1 MSSRLRLLPLV
12 LAMAGSVLLSAG
24 MVPAAAQT
32 APAPVTLKAGGDTYI
47 VPLLG
52 GVGPGLAQG
61 SNPVDV
67 SYLGQG
73 LAKLDDFVQ
82 GDLDFAIADVPL
94 TTEDAAALSKRTPYA
109 YAPIAAGPLVFMYNL
124 TRNSSNAQTAEA
136 ERIRDLQLSPT
147 TLAAI
152 FTGQVPGGQWRSDLI
167 TADYGK
173 KVELS
178 VAGGTIRPIVRS
190 DPSGAS
196 LILTQWFNLKAKD
209 LWNSFTTQAKV
220 PSTPLREYPF
230 VVGAVARQAG
240 DDGAVGFVAKNREIG
255 DESGGGMTSLTYTSP
270 FKAKEVNLPTMAVKN
285 AAGNY
290 AKPTPQGVASAL
302 DAAQVNPDNTL
313 TLNFDA
319 PKADAYPLSFVTYAI
334 VPTKGLSPEKSRAL
348 GTFLSTTAGPAGQAK
363 AAELGFATL
372 PKPLAD
378 RTLKIADQLSAQG
391 PAAPAPDAD
400 PDASVSSSGAGGGG
414 GASQAASSSGSGAAD
429 SGGEGLA
436 DTGSSP
442 QGRLV
447 GFGVALMVAGETL
460 RRRMRRRV

>member
-1 MSSRLRLLPLV
+1 MTARRRYLPAV
-12 LAMAGSVLLSAG
+12 LALAGSGLVSAG
-24 MVPAAAQT
+24 MVPAAAQA
-32 APAPVTLKAGGDTYI
+32 APASVTINGGGDTYV
-47 VPLLG
+47 VPLLNG
-52 GVGPGLAQG
+52 TGPGLAQG
-61 SNPVDV
+61 TNPVEV
-67 SYLGQG
+67 SYIAQG
-73 LAKLDDFVQ
+73 SANLDAFVK
-82 GDLDFAIADVPL
+82 GELDFAISDVPL
-94 TTEDAAALSKRTPYA
+94 TTEEAAALAKRTPYA
-109 YAPIAAGPLVFMYNL
+109 YAPIAAGPLVFVYNL
-124 TRNSSNAQTAEA
+124 TRNSSTAQTADA
-136 ERIRDLQLSPT
+136 ERITDLQLSPR

-152 FTGQVPGGQWRSDLI
+152 FTGRVPGGQWRADMI

-173 KVELS
+173 QVKLTVNS
-178 VAGGTIRPIVRS
+178 DVIRPIVRS
-190 DPSGAS
+190 DPSGATF
-196 LILTQWFNLKAKD
+196 ILTQWFDLEADD
-209 LWNSFTTQAKV
+209 LWTAFTKEFNL
-220 PSTPLREYPF
+220 PSAALREYPF
-230 VVGAVARQAG
+230 KDPYLSRQAG
-240 DDGAVGFVAKNREIG
+240 DDGAVGFVAKNRAIG

-290 AKPTPQGVASAL
+290 VKPTAASVASAL
-302 DAAQVNPDNTL
+302 DAAQVNADNTL

-334 VPTKGLSPEKSRAL
+334 VPTSGLTPEKSRAL
-348 GTFLSTTAGPAGQAK
+348 GTFLSATAGPSGQAK

-391 PAAPAPDAD
+391 PAAPVPDA
-400 PDASVSSSGAGGGG
+400 DASVSSSGAGGGG

-447 GFGVALMVAGETL
+447 GLGVALMVAGETL